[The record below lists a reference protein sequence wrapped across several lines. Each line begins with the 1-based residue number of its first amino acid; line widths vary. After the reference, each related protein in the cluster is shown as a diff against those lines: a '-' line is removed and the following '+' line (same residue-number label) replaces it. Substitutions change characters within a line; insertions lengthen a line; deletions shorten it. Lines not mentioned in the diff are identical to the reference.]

1 MNLFCVNLTVVNKT
15 KLVTL
20 LMLFFK
26 LHALTGMAEMR
37 NSYKISLRKSDVE
50 DYCKT

>member
-1 MNLFCVNLTVVNKT
+1 MHLFCVNLTAVNKT

-26 LHALTGMAEMR
+26 LHELTGMAEMR
-37 NSYKISLRKSDVE
+37 NSYKISFRKPDGKDHS
-50 DYCKT
+50 KT